1 MINFLLS
8 ASNTPPWLG
17 GPNIL
22 YAGIYGYG
30 FASYEGRILE
40 VYNSKGAYVT
50 EGSSMGGQNANLG
63 GGAFLRWNQL
73 GISLDFSEAFYNSWT
88 YKGTDYPDT
97 SFYQRVGLDI
107 TWHINNESWTGIGLG
122 FRTLR
127 YASGLGFQ
135 LPDTSD
141 SIAKIGRNVP
151 LPNATVRFFSLGLQ
165 GKFFVEAEKIYA
177 DRRGLLPWVGGYV
190 GYAQASLEAGE
201 PLNATSD
208 ASGFHIEASLG
219 LDFYVQPWLCFWI
232 SGRYSTFE
240 TNFPLSL
247 PSSNKY
253 KDIYDNVR
261 TSSGITSVQ
270 GGIRLTFSRERY

>member
-1 MINFLLS
+1 MIHLLFS

-40 VYNSKGAYVT
+40 LQSSPGSYVT
-50 EGSSMGGQNANLG
+50 EGSSMGGQTSNLG

-73 GISLDFSEAFYNSWT
+73 GFFLDFSEAFYNSWT
-88 YKGTDYPDT
+88 YKGEDYSDT
-97 SFYQRVGLDI
+97 SFYQRVGLDV

-135 LPDTSD
+135 LPDTSS
-141 SIAKIGRNVP
+141 SIVKEGKNVP
-151 LPNATVRFFSLGLQ
+151 LPNATVRFLSLGLQ
-165 GKFFVEAEKIYA
+165 GKFSVEAEKLYA

-190 GYAQASLEAGE
+190 GYAQASLDAGE
-201 PLNATSD
+201 PMNATSD
-208 ASGFHIEASLG
+208 AAGFHIEASLG

-232 SGRYSTFE
+232 SGKYSTFE
-240 TNFPLSL
+240 TTFLLTL
-247 PSSNKY
+247 PSNHIY
-253 KDIYDNVR
+253 KNYDMVR

-270 GGIRLTFSRERY
+270 GGIKLTFSRERY